1 MSYNVAAIT
10 GFVKEE
16 TAPILYQMILGA
28 KTASLVD
35 GAGNLIPGVKDTTKL
50 PKLLND
56 PTIQADSC
64 DLTATGDNVLTQM
77 TLDVAKMAIMEKLC
91 EKDLETTVF
100 RLKLK
105 NGSNYDTVL
114 LRNEIVAELQRR
126 LALKMENLIWQGDT
140 TLTSDSNLKWF
151 NGFKKLWLA
160 DSDVV
165 VATPSPKVAL
175 STVGNARAGLIALY
189 KNIPLAVINDT
200 DTVVFTGM
208 DVVRNYQTD
217 LAAANLYNPTM
228 FGEASEIGTLPLEN
242 SHIKVIGVA
251 GLNSQKV
258 AFAVNL
264 KNMYIGTDLANEE
277 ETLDVTQDPI
287 KKSLFYIQ
295 TAWKL
300 GVSYGYGAE
309 VAVYQWS

>member
-1 MSYNVAAIT
+1 MAYDVSAIT

-28 KTASLVD
+28 KTASMID

-105 NGSNYDTVL
+105 NGSNYDSLL
-114 LRNEIVAELQRR
+114 LRTEIVAELQRR
-126 LALKMENLIWQGDT
+126 LALKMEKLIWQGDV
-140 TLTSDSNLKWF
+140 TLTGDANLKWF
-151 NGFKKLWLA
+151 DGFKKLWLA

-165 VATPSPKVAL
+165 VATPSPKISLA
-175 STVGNARAGLIALY
+175 TAGNARAGLIALF
-189 KNIPLAVINDT
+189 KQIPLEIINDYE
-200 DTVVFTGM
+200 TVVFTGM

-217 LAAANLYNPTM
+217 LTAANLFNPAL
-228 FGEASEIGTLPLEN
+228 FGDIKEIGTIPLEN
-242 SHIKVIGVA
+242 TMIKVVGVA

-264 KNMYIGTDLANEE
+264 KNMYLGTDLANEE
-277 ETLDVTQDPI
+277 ETMDITQDPI

-300 GVSYGYGAE
+300 GVSYGYGSE

>member
-28 KTASLVD
+28 KTASMID
-35 GAGNLIPGVKDTTKL
+35 GAGNLIPGIKDATKL

-64 DLTATGDNVLTQM
+64 DLTPTGDNVLTQM

-140 TLTSDSNLKWF
+140 ALTGDANLKWF

-160 DSDVV
+160 DVNVV
-165 VATPSPKVAL
+165 VATPSPKIAL
-175 STVGNARAGLIALY
+175 ATAGNARAGLIALY
-189 KNIPLAVINDT
+189 KQIPLAVINDA

-208 DVVRNYQTD
+208 DVVRSYQTD
-217 LAAANLYNPTM
+217 LAAANLYNPTL
-228 FGEASEIGTLPLEN
+228 FGEASEIGNLPLEN
-242 SHIKVIGVA
+242 THIKVVGVA

-300 GVSYGYGAE
+300 GVSYGFGDE